1 MIFNAT
7 DQENVCLGN
16 YFKQRTGSASMFF
29 IRKSVLKDQSHQNMS
44 WAEQEKNTYVSCMVP
59 LLQDPA
65 VFKLLE
71 DAMNTGF
78 LS

>member
-1 MIFNAT
+1 
-7 DQENVCLGN
+7 
-16 YFKQRTGSASMFF
+16 MFV

-59 LLQDPA
+59 LLQATA
-65 VFKLLE
+65 VCKLLE
-71 DAMNTGF
+71 EAMNTGF